1 MILYLLIIIRIMKY
15 IGAHISKDVSF
26 LKTMHNMVENNG
38 NALQIFVSSPMNS
51 SHPDITKIKV
61 ESTNIKKFLDDNNFK
76 LVVHGS
82 YVINL
87 ANSKINKRYVEIN
100 DRWWIKLL
108 INELDSAEILNAI
121 GVVIHVGK
129 YTTFTIQEASETMY
143 QSIKYIISYLKE
155 NNYNTKLI
163 LETPAGVGTELLTD
177 VNDFVK
183 FYNKFTK
190 TEKSYLKVCLDTA
203 HIWSSGY
210 DIKDYLTIFKN
221 IMDSI
226 LVIHLNNSK
235 VKKGAKIDRHEF
247 IDMGLIGKK
256 DLEVFLKTLK
266 SNPIIILE
274 KPNVN
279 YKEEI
284 KWINKNY

>member
-1 MILYLLIIIRIMKY
+1 MKY

-26 LKTMHNMVENNG
+26 LKTMHNMVENKG

-51 SHPDITKIKV
+51 SQPDITKITG
-61 ESTNIKKFLDDNNFK
+61 ESHNIKKFLDENNFK

-87 ANSKINKRYVEIN
+87 ANSKINKRFVEIN

-108 INELDSAEILNAI
+108 IKELDSAEILNAI

-129 YTTFTIQEASETMY
+129 YTTFTPQEATETMY
-143 QSIKYIISYLKE
+143 QSIKYIISYLKD

-163 LETPAGVGTELLTD
+163 LETPAGAGTELLTD

-183 FYNKFTK
+183 FYNKFTIA
-190 TEKSYLKVCLDTA
+190 EKNYLKLCLDTA

-210 DIKDYLTIFKN
+210 DVKDYLTSFKN

-235 VKKGAKIDRHEF
+235 VKKGSKVDRHEF
-247 IDMGLIGKK
+247 IDTGLIEKK

-279 YKEEI
+279 YKDEI
-284 KWINKNY
+284 NWVNKNY